1 MNDKISINKTVKPL
15 VEKLLDTA
23 VQLNVGVHTT
33 DGGAKIIDAGINYNG
48 CLESGRLITE
58 ICMGGLGKVDLTMS
72 SNTPNWPLTINVHS
86 TDPVVSCLAS
96 QYAGWNLSFVKE
108 EDNFNAL
115 GSGPCRALA
124 LKEDLFDDL
133 NYSDKFY
140 STVVVLEVDR
150 NPPQEIIDKITNDCG
165 VSEKNLTIILTPTRS
180 LSGSVQVVGRVLE
193 VGMHKLH
200 EIGFPLDKVVDGF
213 GSAPVPPPAPDFLI
227 GMGRTNDAILYGGT
241 VHLFVDVPDDE
252 AFELAKRLPSS
263 TSSDY
268 GKPFADIFKE
278 YKYDFYKIDKL
289 LFSPAKVIVST
300 IKTGKTFVEGST
312 NIDLVEKSFNK

>member
-15 VEKLLDTA
+15 VESLLDKA
-23 VQLNVGVHTT
+23 DQLNIGIHIT
-33 DGGAKIIDAGINYNG
+33 DGGTKIIDAGINHDG

-58 ICMGGLGKVDLTMS
+58 ICMGGLGRVDLTMS
-72 SNTPNWPLTINVHS
+72 SNTQNWPLTINVHS
-86 TDPVVSCLAS
+86 TNPVLSCLAS

-124 LKEDLFDDL
+124 LKEDLFKDL
-133 NYSDKFY
+133 DYSDKFY

-150 NPPQEIIDKITNDCG
+150 NPPQEIIDKITSDCG
-165 VSEKNLTIILTPTRS
+165 ISEKNLTIILTPTRS

-200 EIGFPLDKVVDGF
+200 EIGFPLDKVIDGF

-268 GKPFADIFKE
+268 GKTFADIFKE

-289 LFSPAKVIVST
+289 LFSPAKVIISS
-300 IKTGKTFVEGST
+300 IQTGKTFTQGS
-312 NIDLVEKSFNK
+312 IDLELIEKSFNK

>member
-23 VQLNVGVHTT
+23 DQLNIGVHTT

-150 NPPQEIIDKITNDCG
+150 NPPQEIIDKITNDCS

-200 EIGFPLDKVVDGF
+200 EIGFPLDKVIDGF

-300 IKTGKTFVEGST
+300 IKTGKTFIEGST

>member
-15 VEKLLDTA
+15 VEKLLDKA
-23 VQLNVGVHTT
+23 DQLNIGIDTT
-33 DGGAKIIDAGINYNG
+33 DGGAKIIDAGINHDG

-58 ICMGGLGKVDLTMS
+58 ICMGGLGRVDLTMT
-72 SNTPNWPLTINVHS
+72 SNTKNWPLTINVHS
-86 TDPVVSCLAS
+86 TNPVLSCLAS

-124 LKEDLFDDL
+124 LKEDLFKDL

-150 NPPQEIIDKITNDCG
+150 KPPQEIIEKITSDCG
-165 VSEKNLTIILTPTRS
+165 ISEKNLTVILTPTKS

-200 EIGFPLDKVVDGF
+200 EIGFPLEKVVDGF

-227 GMGRTNDAILYGGT
+227 GMGRTNDAILYG
-241 VHLFVDVPDDE
+241 
-252 AFELAKRLPSS
+252 
-263 TSSDY
+263 
-268 GKPFADIFKE
+268 
-278 YKYDFYKIDKL
+278 
-289 LFSPAKVIVST
+289 
-300 IKTGKTFVEGST
+300 
-312 NIDLVEKSFNK
+312 

>member
-23 VQLNVGVHTT
+23 DQLNISVHTT

-86 TDPVVSCLAS
+86 TDPVLSCLAS

-165 VSEKNLTIILTPTRS
+165 ISEKNLTIILTPTRS

-268 GKPFADIFKE
+268 GKPFADIIKQ
-278 YKYDFYKIDKL
+278 YKYDLYKIDKL

-300 IKTGKTFVEGST
+300 IKTGKTFIEGST

>member
-23 VQLNVGVHTT
+23 DQLNVGVYTT
-33 DGGAKIIDAGINYNG
+33 DGGAKIIDSGINYNG

-86 TDPVVSCLAS
+86 TDPVLSCLAS

>member
-15 VEKLLDTA
+15 VEKLLERAD
-23 VQLNVGVHTT
+23 QLNIGVHTSE
-33 DGGAKIIDAGINYNG
+33 GGAKIVDAGINYNG

-58 ICMGGLGKVDLTMS
+58 ICMGGLGKVDLTMT
-72 SNTPNWPLTINVHS
+72 SNTDNWPLTINVSS
-86 TDPVVSCLAS
+86 TNPVLSCLAS

-124 LKEDLFDDL
+124 LKEDLFKDL
-133 NYSDKFY
+133 GYSDKFY

-150 NPPQEIIDKITNDCG
+150 NPPQEIIDKISTDCG
-165 VSEKNLTIILTPTRS
+165 VSEKNLTIILTPTKS

-227 GMGRTNDAILYGGT
+227 GMGRTNDAILYAGT

-300 IKTGKTFVEGST
+300 LKTGKTFIEGNT
-312 NIDLVEKSFNK
+312 NLELIDASFHK

>member
-23 VQLNVGVHTT
+23 DQLNISVHTT

-86 TDPVVSCLAS
+86 TDPVLSCLAS

-165 VSEKNLTIILTPTRS
+165 ISEKNLTIILTPTRS

-300 IKTGKTFVEGST
+300 IKTGKTFIEGST

>member
-23 VQLNVGVHTT
+23 DQLNIGVHTT

-86 TDPVVSCLAS
+86 TDPVLSCLAS

-165 VSEKNLTIILTPTRS
+165 ISEKNLTIILTPTRS
-180 LSGSVQVVGRVLE
+180 LSGSVQVVGRVLD

-200 EIGFPLDKVVDGF
+200 EIGFPLDKVIDGF

-300 IKTGKTFVEGST
+300 IKTGKTFIEGST

>member
-23 VQLNVGVHTT
+23 DQLNIGVHTT
-33 DGGAKIIDAGINYNG
+33 DGGAKIVDAGINYNG

-72 SNTPNWPLTINVHS
+72 SNTPDWPLTINVHS
-86 TDPVVSCLAS
+86 TDPVLSCLAS

-165 VSEKNLTIILTPTRS
+165 ISEKNLTIILTPTRS

-300 IKTGKTFVEGST
+300 IKTGKTFIEGST

>member
-1 MNDKISINKTVKPL
+1 MSENISINKAVKPL
-15 VEKLLDTA
+15 VEKLVENAEL
-23 VQLNVGVHTT
+23 LNLGISTSE
-33 DGGAKIIDAGINYNG
+33 GGAKIIDAGINNTG

-58 ICMGGLGKVDLTMS
+58 ICMGGLGRVSLSMN
-72 SNTPNWPLTINVHS
+72 SNTPNWPLSIHVHS
-86 TDPVVSCLAS
+86 TNPVLSCLAS

-124 LKEDLFDDL
+124 LKEDLFKDL
-133 NYSDKFY
+133 KYSDKFY

-150 NPPQEIIDKITNDCG
+150 NPPQEIIDKITSDCDI
-165 VSEKNLTIILTPTRS
+165 SEKNLTIILTPTKS

-200 EIGFPLDKVVDGF
+200 EIGFPLNKVIDGF

-227 GMGRTNDAILYGGT
+227 GMGRTNDAILYGGV
-241 VHLFVDVPDDE
+241 VHLFVDVDDDE
-252 AFELAKRLPSS
+252 AYELAKRLPSS

-289 LFSPAKVIVST
+289 LFSPAKVIVT
-300 IKTGKTFVEGST
+300 TLKTGKTFTEGT
-312 NIDLVEKSFNK
+312 VNNDLVDKSFNK

>member
-23 VQLNVGVHTT
+23 DQLNIGVHTT

-72 SNTPNWPLTINVHS
+72 SNTLNWPLTINVHS
-86 TDPVVSCLAS
+86 TDPVLSCLAS

-124 LKEDLFDDL
+124 LKEDLFNDL

-165 VSEKNLTIILTPTRS
+165 ISEKNLTIILTPTRS

-200 EIGFPLDKVVDGF
+200 EIGFPLDKVIDGF

-268 GKPFADIFKE
+268 GKTFADIFKE

-289 LFSPAKVIVST
+289 LFSPAKVIISS
-300 IKTGKTFVEGST
+300 IQTGKTFTQGS
-312 NIDLVEKSFNK
+312 IDLELIEKSFNK

>member
-15 VEKLLDTA
+15 VEKLLDIA
-23 VQLNVGVHTT
+23 DQLNIGVHTT

-72 SNTPNWPLTINVHS
+72 SNTLNWPLTINVHS
-86 TDPVVSCLAS
+86 TDPVLSCLAS

-124 LKEDLFDDL
+124 LKEDLFNDL

-150 NPPQEIIDKITNDCG
+150 NPPQEIIDKITNDCS

-200 EIGFPLDKVVDGF
+200 EIGFPLDKVIDGF

-300 IKTGKTFVEGST
+300 IKTGKTFIEGST

>member
-23 VQLNVGVHTT
+23 DQLNIGVHTT

-86 TDPVVSCLAS
+86 TDPVLSCLAS

-124 LKEDLFDDL
+124 LKEDLFNDL

-165 VSEKNLTIILTPTRS
+165 ISEKNLTIILTPTRS

-300 IKTGKTFVEGST
+300 IKTGKTFIEGST

>member
-1 MNDKISINKTVKPL
+1 MSEKISINKTVKPL
-15 VEKLLDTA
+15 VENLLDKA
-23 VQLNVGVHTT
+23 DQLNIGIHTT
-33 DGGAKIIDAGINYNG
+33 DGGAKIIDAGINHDG

-58 ICMGGLGKVDLTMS
+58 ICMGGLGKVGLTMS
-72 SNTPNWPLTINVHS
+72 SNTTNWPLTINVHS
-86 TDPVVSCLAS
+86 TNPVLSCLAS

-124 LKEDLFDDL
+124 LKEDLFKDL
-133 NYSDKFY
+133 DYSDKFY
-140 STVVVLEVDR
+140 STVVVMEVDR
-150 NPPQEIIDKITNDCG
+150 NPPQEIIDKIVSDCSI
-165 VSEKNLTIILTPTRS
+165 SEKNLTIILTPTKS
-180 LSGSVQVVGRVLE
+180 LSGCTQVVGRVLE

-213 GSAPVPPPAPDFLI
+213 GSAPVPPPAPDFLV
-227 GMGRTNDAILYGGT
+227 GMGRTNDAILYGGI

-278 YKYDFYKIDKL
+278 YKFDFYKIDKL

-300 IKTGKTFVEGST
+300 IKTGKTFTQGST
-312 NIDLVEKSFNK
+312 NLELIEKSFNK

>member
-23 VQLNVGVHTT
+23 DQLNVGVHTT

-86 TDPVVSCLAS
+86 TDPVLSCLAS

-124 LKEDLFDDL
+124 LKEDLFNDL

-278 YKYDFYKIDKL
+278 YKFDFYKIDKL

>member
-23 VQLNVGVHTT
+23 DQLNVGVHTT

-72 SNTPNWPLTINVHS
+72 SNTPSWPLTINVHS
-86 TDPVVSCLAS
+86 TDPVLSCLAS

-140 STVVVLEVDR
+140 STVIVLEVDR

>member
-23 VQLNVGVHTT
+23 DQLNISVHTT

-86 TDPVVSCLAS
+86 TDPVLSCLAS

-124 LKEDLFDDL
+124 LKEDLFNDL

-300 IKTGKTFVEGST
+300 IKTGKTFIEGST

>member
-23 VQLNVGVHTT
+23 DQLNIGVHTT

-86 TDPVVSCLAS
+86 TDPVLSCLAS

-124 LKEDLFDDL
+124 LKEDLFNDL

-150 NPPQEIIDKITNDCG
+150 NPPQEIIDKITNDCS

-200 EIGFPLDKVVDGF
+200 EIGFPLDKVIDGF

>member
-23 VQLNVGVHTT
+23 DQLNIGVHTT

-72 SNTPNWPLTINVHS
+72 SNTPDWPLTINVHS
-86 TDPVVSCLAS
+86 TDPVLSCLAS

-124 LKEDLFDDL
+124 LKEDLFNDL

-200 EIGFPLDKVVDGF
+200 EIGFPLDKVIDGF

-300 IKTGKTFVEGST
+300 IKTGKTFIEGST

>member
-23 VQLNVGVHTT
+23 DQLNIGVHTT

-72 SNTPNWPLTINVHS
+72 SNTPDWPLTINVHS
-86 TDPVVSCLAS
+86 TDPVLSCLAS

-124 LKEDLFDDL
+124 LKEDLFNDL

-150 NPPQEIIDKITNDCG
+150 NPPQEIIDKITNDCS

-200 EIGFPLDKVVDGF
+200 EIGFPLDKVIDGF

-300 IKTGKTFVEGST
+300 IKTGKTFIEGST

>member
-23 VQLNVGVHTT
+23 DQLNVGVHTT

-86 TDPVVSCLAS
+86 TDPVLSCLAS

>member
-23 VQLNVGVHTT
+23 DQLNIGVHTT

-72 SNTPNWPLTINVHS
+72 SNTPDWPLTINVHS
-86 TDPVVSCLAS
+86 TDPVLSCLAS

-124 LKEDLFDDL
+124 LKEDLFNDL

-180 LSGSVQVVGRVLE
+180 LSGSVQVVGSCL
-193 VGMHKLH
+193 
-200 EIGFPLDKVVDGF
+200 
-213 GSAPVPPPAPDFLI
+213 
-227 GMGRTNDAILYGGT
+227 LYT
-241 VHLFVDVPDDE
+241 S
-252 AFELAKRLPSS
+252 PSPRDS
-263 TSSDY
+263 
-268 GKPFADIFKE
+268 
-278 YKYDFYKIDKL
+278 
-289 LFSPAKVIVST
+289 
-300 IKTGKTFVEGST
+300 
-312 NIDLVEKSFNK
+312 

>member
-23 VQLNVGVHTT
+23 DQLNIGVHTT

-72 SNTPNWPLTINVHS
+72 SNTLNWPLTINVHS
-86 TDPVVSCLAS
+86 TDPVLSCLAS

-124 LKEDLFDDL
+124 LKEDLFNDL

-165 VSEKNLTIILTPTRS
+165 VSEKNLKIILTPTRS

-200 EIGFPLDKVVDGF
+200 EIGFPLDKVIDGF

-300 IKTGKTFVEGST
+300 IKTGKTFIEGST

>member
-1 MNDKISINKTVKPL
+1 MSENISINKVVKPL
-15 VEKLLDTA
+15 VEKLVENAEL
-23 VQLNVGVHTT
+23 LNLGISMSE
-33 DGGAKIIDAGINYNG
+33 GGAKIIDAGINNTG

-58 ICMGGLGKVDLTMS
+58 ICMGGLGRVSLSMN
-72 SNTPNWPLTINVHS
+72 SNTPNWPLSIHVHS
-86 TDPVVSCLAS
+86 TNPVLSCLAS

-124 LKEDLFDDL
+124 LKEDLFKDL
-133 NYSDKFY
+133 KYSDKFY

-150 NPPQEIIDKITNDCG
+150 NPPQEIIDKITSDCD

-200 EIGFPLDKVVDGF
+200 EIGFPLNKVIDGF

-227 GMGRTNDAILYGGT
+227 GMGRTNDAILYGGV
-241 VHLFVDVPDDE
+241 VHLFVDVDDDE
-252 AFELAKRLPSS
+252 AYELAKRLPSS

-289 LFSPAKVIVST
+289 LFSPAKVIVT
-300 IKTGKTFVEGST
+300 TLKTGKTFTEGT
-312 NIDLVEKSFNK
+312 VNNDLVDKSFNK